1 MHNVIP
7 SNVIPLERQERV
19 QIDNFLIEI
28 VGADSESEVGAEI
41 QISYYL

>member
-7 SNVIPLERQERV
+7 SNVIPRQERV

-28 VGADSESEVGAEI
+28 VGADSEVGAVI
-41 QISYYL
+41 QI